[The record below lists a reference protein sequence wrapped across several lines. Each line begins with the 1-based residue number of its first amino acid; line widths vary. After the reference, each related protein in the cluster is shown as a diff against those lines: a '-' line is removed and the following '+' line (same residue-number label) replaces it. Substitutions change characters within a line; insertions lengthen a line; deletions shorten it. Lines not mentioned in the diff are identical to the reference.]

1 MVVDHKIEIIHLT
14 MSLSKIRK
22 HKLPEKNPSLDLHL
36 ELYENVTIN
45 LLNEKGKNSLFYN

>member
-1 MVVDHKIEIIHLT
+1 MVVDHKIELIHLT